1 MLRSANNG
9 MADSGRGHPRRG
21 AAATRHTIDAVVM
34 DSAPVNGQ
42 AHVTVTCL
50 ILRQY
55 HMTIW
60 VMKKYLA
67 PRGIEPTASPCS
79 LMEAKDNNQYTTG
92 LYYYLS
98 F

>member
-1 MLRSANNG
+1 MG
-9 MADSGRGHPRRG
+9 DI
-21 AAATRHTIDAVVM
+21 TIGQC
-34 DSAPVNGQ
+34 PVNGQ

-67 PRGIEPTASPCS
+67 PRGNRTDS
-79 LMEAKDNNQYTTG
+79 LTLLTHGSKRQ
-92 LYYYLS
+92 
-98 F
+98 